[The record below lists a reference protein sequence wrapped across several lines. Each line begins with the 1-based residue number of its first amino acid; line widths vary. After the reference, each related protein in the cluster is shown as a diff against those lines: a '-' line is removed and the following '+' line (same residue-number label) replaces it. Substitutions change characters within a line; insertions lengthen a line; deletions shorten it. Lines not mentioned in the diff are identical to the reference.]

1 MPDGEY
7 SGAEK
12 RGPDSGRRAN
22 DTCFCH
28 SKHTAVL
35 KEHDK
40 EIGEVKADV
49 KILETELIG
58 RLKDRVSKP
67 DLHDMRTD
75 IKDVEVDIKGKV
87 SMRLFIACMVI
98 LVGMSGF
105 VYSQLHAIDKQVTQ
119 ILTRQESIR
128 STVADSNATLQRTMQ
143 DLQQQIRALEPPYKR
158 NQRGENQ

>member
-1 MPDGEY
+1 MSDGEY
-7 SGAEK
+7 SGTEK
-12 RGPDSGRRAN
+12 RGSDTGRRSN

-35 KEHDK
+35 NEHDK
-40 EIGEVKADV
+40 EIGEVKSDV
-49 KILETELIG
+49 KVLETELLA

-67 DLHDMRTD
+67 DLHDVHED
-75 IKDVEVDIKGKV
+75 IKDVEADMKSKV

-105 VYSQLHAIDKQVTQ
+105 VYNQLHTIDKQVTQ

-128 STVADSNATLQRTMQ
+128 TTVADSDANLQRTMQ
-143 DLQQQIRALEPPYKR
+143 DLQQQIRYLHESQS
-158 NQRGENQ
+158 QRKQKGEN